1 MTLQMNNIL
10 PWAVMFLLTFIF
22 SVIVHKRF
30 KERNVWNNIV
40 KRYRENTDKK
50 LLSEA
55 EFVTRFGAIENN
67 SILYK

>member
-1 MTLQMNNIL
+1 MTLQMSNL
-10 PWAVMFLLTFIF
+10 LSWVLMFLLTFVF

-30 KERNVWNNIV
+30 KEKNVWNNIV

-55 EFVTRFGAIENN
+55 
-67 SILYK
+67 